1 MGNEWERRWF
11 NLVLLELVYVAL
23 TELASSAFL
32 SVPWLSKFSQSL
44 LFYSSNIFRINQV
57 SLVITSSLSQL
68 IIWHFHYW
76 RPLYNDSFIHM
87 NTISKY
93 SRIPQKELSQL
104 DLRLVLF
111 YIIVEPCV
119 CAIGSSS
126 YFVILFFDD
135 DICLSIE
142 CKKNKKVL
150 KVNIHPNDRSMVCH
164 WILTCLCETKG

>member
-1 MGNEWERRWF
+1 MIQPGTARTCLCCTNWTCFFSISFCSLAFEIF
-11 NLVLLELVYVAL
+11 PVIVVLFIKYISNKSSFLSNHFLSLSADYL
-23 TELASSAFL
+23 TLSLLASS
-32 SVPWLSKFSQSL
+32 VQW
-44 LFYSSNIFRINQV
+44 
-57 SLVITSSLSQL
+57 
-68 IIWHFHYW
+68 
-76 RPLYNDSFIHM
+76 FIH
-87 NTISKY
+87 TYEYDQQY
-93 SRIPQKELSQL
+93 SRIPQKEPSQL